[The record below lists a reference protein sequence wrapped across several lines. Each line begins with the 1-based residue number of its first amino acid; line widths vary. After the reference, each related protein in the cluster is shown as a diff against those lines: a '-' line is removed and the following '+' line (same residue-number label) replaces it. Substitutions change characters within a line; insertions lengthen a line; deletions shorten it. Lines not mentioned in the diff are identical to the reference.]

1 MPYKKNQ
8 VILLISFL
16 LIAGFLAT
24 SLASYFSS
32 RASLRAE
39 IEETALPLTSDNIYS
54 EIQRDLFRPIFIS
67 SLMASDTFL
76 RDWVLGGET
85 DPAQMTRYLR
95 EIQSKYG
102 TFTSF
107 FVSEASRNYY
117 HTGGILKQ
125 VDAGAERDQWYFR
138 VRQMANDYE
147 INLDPD
153 LANRDALTIFINYKV
168 FDYDGNFIGAA
179 GVGLTVDAVKSLIE
193 NYQQRYQRNIFF
205 VDRQGQITLSSAAF
219 ADQGQ
224 RLQELPGLA
233 PLAERILAAEHLS
246 LKYQRDG
253 KTVHLNTRYIQE
265 FDWLLLV
272 EQTESTLLQPIF
284 RTLIANLWICA
295 LISALVLLLTHRT
308 LTSYQQRVESLAATD
323 KLTGAYNRNAFD
335 ALFGQA
341 KADCQRSGQ
350 PLSMLLLD
358 LDHFKKVNDSFGHH
372 AGDAVLVGVA
382 QRLRACIREADMLFR
397 WGGEEFLIV
406 LKDCPQQRA
415 MQLAET
421 LRQQVQQQ
429 PLQYE
434 GRSISVTA
442 SLGVAQHRPQEGVDQ
457 LFVRV
462 DQALYSAKA
471 KGRNRAE
478 AADDPCLSAAELGP
492 AEA

>member
-1 MPYKKNQ
+1 MLSKKNQ

-16 LIAGFLAT
+16 LLAGFLAT

-76 RDWVLGGET
+76 RDWVLGGEQN
-85 DPAQMTRYLR
+85 PEQMTRYLQQ
-95 EIQSKYG
+95 IQKQYG

-107 FVSEASRNYY
+107 FVSERSRNYY
-117 HTGGILKQ
+117 HTEGILKQ
-125 VDAGAERDQWYFR
+125 VRLEEERDRWYFR
-138 VRQMANDYE
+138 VREMAADYE
-147 INLDPD
+147 INVDPD
-153 LANRDALTIFINYKV
+153 LGNRDALTIFINYKV
-168 FDYDGNFIGAA
+168 FDYDGNFIGAV
-179 GVGLTVDAVKSLIE
+179 GVGLAVDAVKDLIE
-193 NYQQRYQRNIFF
+193 SYQQRYQRNIFF
-205 VDRQGQITLSSAAF
+205 VDGQGQVTLSSAAF

-233 PLAERILAAEHLS
+233 PLAESILAAEHLT

-253 KTVHLNTRYIQE
+253 KTVHLNTRYVQE

-272 EQTESTLLQPIF
+272 EQTEGTLLQPIY

-308 LTSYQQRVESLAATD
+308 LTSYQERVESLAATD
-323 KLTGAYNRNAFD
+323 KLTGAYNRNAFE
-335 ALFGQA
+335 ALFNQA
-341 KADCQRSGQ
+341 KADSQRSKE

-372 AGDAVLVGVA
+372 AGDAVLVGVV
-382 QRLRACIREADMLFR
+382 QRLRSSIREADMLFR
-397 WGGEEFLIV
+397 WGGEEFLMI
-406 LKDCPQQRA
+406 LKACPQQRA
-415 MQLAET
+415 LALAET
-421 LRQQVQQQ
+421 IRQQLQQT
-429 PLQYE
+429 PLRYE
-434 GRSISVTA
+434 TSSIAVTA
-442 SLGVAQHRPQEGVDQ
+442 SLGVAEYLPPEDVDL
-457 LFVRV
+457 LFKRV

-471 KGRNRAE
+471 QGRNRTE
-478 AADDPCLSAAELGP
+478 AAPLPVVDPTDTTNG
-492 AEA
+492 